1 MGLSQWGFPL
11 LFLLAR
17 TQALVRSRLRAG
29 RMGLRSR
36 GERNRCIDGTLFRR
50 GVPIWQN
57 AHLDGMHPGNSL
69 QVFRRT
75 AKNCPRESS
84 FSKPLQTSSFLF
96 PPPFPE
102 GSVLSWSRSWASP
115 CPRGK
120 RSFKPGWGRPV
131 VRTEAIVGFGNL
143 FRLGASTPRGHY
155 QSQTW
160 TFISPEN

>member
-1 MGLSQWGFPL
+1 MRFSSFIFISKNPGPGEEP
-11 LFLLAR
+11 AE
-17 TQALVRSRLRAG
+17 G
-29 RMGLRSR
+29 RENGPESS
-36 GERNRCIDGTLFRR
+36 GERNRCIDRTLFRR
-50 GVPIWQN
+50 GPPHMTD

-69 QVFRRT
+69 QAFRRT
-75 AKNCPRESS
+75 AKNCPMECS
-84 FSKPLQTSSFLF
+84 FSNPLQTISFLF

-102 GSVLSWSRSWASP
+102 GSVPSSITLAASP

-120 RSFKPGWGRPV
+120 RSFKPGWSRPV
-131 VRTEAIVGFGNL
+131 VRREATVGFGNL